1 MYLSIGETAL
11 FLGVSVSTLRR
22 WDNQGLFLP
31 CIKTCG
37 GHRRYGMSKLGGYF
51 KEDNPDEDEDKVT
64 IGYCRVSSHDQKED
78 LQRQIKRVKKYCHK
92 FEHPVEI
99 IRDLGS
105 GLNFKK
111 RGLQRLI
118 QLILK
123 RKISK
128 LVLAHRDRLL
138 RFGSELI
145 LALCKFFS
153 VEVFV
158 MEEKKSKSDEEE
170 LAQDVL
176 EILTVFSA
184 RLYGKRSSQNRKLK
198 NQILAS

>member
-1 MYLSIGETAL
+1 M
-11 FLGVSVSTLRR
+11 
-22 WDNQGLFLP
+22 
-31 CIKTCG
+31 
-37 GHRRYGMSKLGGYF
+37 
-51 KEDNPDEDEDKVT
+51 
-64 IGYCRVSSHDQKED
+64 
-78 LQRQIKRVKKYCHK
+78 
-92 FEHPVEI
+92 
-99 IRDLGS
+99 
-105 GLNFKK
+105 
-111 RGLQRLI
+111 I

-128 LVLAHRDRLL
+128 LVLTHRDRLL

>member
-1 MYLSIGETAL
+1 MYLSIGEAAL
-11 FLGVSVSTLRR
+11 FLGVSISTLRR
-22 WDNQGLFLP
+22 WGNQGLFLP

-51 KEDNPDEDEDKVT
+51 KEDNQDEDEEKMT

-78 LQRQIKRVKKYCHK
+78 LERQIKRVKKYCHK

-111 RGLQRLI
+111 RGLKRLI

-128 LVLAHRDRLL
+128 FVLTHRDRLL

-198 NQILAS
+198 SQILAS

>member
-1 MYLSIGETAL
+1 
-11 FLGVSVSTLRR
+11 
-22 WDNQGLFLP
+22 
-31 CIKTCG
+31 
-37 GHRRYGMSKLGGYF
+37 MSKLGGYF
-51 KEDNPDEDEDKVT
+51 KEDNQDEDKMT

-78 LQRQIKRVKKYCHK
+78 LKRQIKRVEKYCHK
-92 FEHPVEI
+92 FGHPVEI

-105 GLNFKK
+105 GLNYKK

-118 QLILK
+118 KLILK

-128 LVLAHRDRLL
+128 LVLTHRDRLL

-184 RLYGKRSSQNRKLK
+184 RLYGKRSLRTVQL
-198 NQILAS
+198 I